1 MSVHVARDEPPA
13 TCVRC
18 CVVGS
23 EDGEERLRRIHSEHG
38 SVLLAFATRLCGGD
52 RQRAED
58 VVQEVL
64 VRAWRHPEVSD
75 GGNDGERA
83 WLMTVTRNVAID
95 QFRALRSRPSEVGG
109 DALDWVPQQ
118 PTSDDIERAVEA
130 WTVAAA
136 LDDLPEHHRSVLIET
151 FFRGRSVAEAAQAL
165 GIPAGT
171 VKSRSYHALRALR
184 RSLIEGGAQ
193 R

>member
-1 MSVHVARDEPPA
+1 MGPEDRDAEA
-13 TCVRC
+13 
-18 CVVGS
+18 
-23 EDGEERLRRIHSEHG
+23 RLRRIHAEHG
-38 SVLLAFATRLCGGD
+38 SVLLSFATRLCGGD

-64 VRAWRHPEVSD
+64 VRAWRHPEVSR
-75 GGNDGERA
+75 GGPDGERA

-95 QFRALRSRPSEVGG
+95 VYRAQRSRPSEVGG
-109 DALDWVPQQ
+109 DALDWAANQ
-118 PTSDDIERAVEA
+118 PSSDEIDRAVEA
-130 WTVAAA
+130 WTIAAA
-136 LDDLPEHHRSVLIET
+136 LEQLPEHHRSVLVET
-151 FFRGRSVAEAAQAL
+151 FFRGKSVAEAAATL

-184 RSLIEGGAQ
+184 SALVEGGAQ

>member
-1 MSVHVARDEPPA
+1 MGPQ
-13 TCVRC
+13 
-18 CVVGS
+18 
-23 EDGEERLRRIHSEHG
+23 DGEERLRRIHAEHG

-75 GGNDGERA
+75 GGKDGERA

-95 QFRALRSRPSEVGG
+95 GFRAQKARPAEVGG
-109 DALDWVPQQ
+109 DALDW
-118 PTSDDIERAVEA
+118 
-130 WTVAAA
+130 AAA
-136 LDDLPEHHRSVLIET
+136 LETLPEHHRSVLVET
-151 FFRGRSVAEAAQAL
+151 FFRGRSVAEAAQVL

-184 RSLIEGGAQ
+184 SVLVEGGAQ

>member
-1 MSVHVARDEPPA
+1 MGRP
-13 TCVRC
+13 
-18 CVVGS
+18 
-23 EDGEERLRRIHSEHG
+23 EDGEERLRRIHAEHG

-64 VRAWRHPEVSD
+64 VRAWRHPEVSE
-75 GGNDGERA
+75 GGSDGERA
-83 WLMTVTRNVAID
+83 WLMTVTRNAAID
-95 QFRALRSRPSEVGG
+95 SFRAQKSRPSEIGG
-109 DALDWVPQQ
+109 DALDWAAQQ
-118 PTSDDIERAVEA
+118 PSADEIERAVEA

-136 LDDLPEHHRSVLIET
+136 LETLPEHHRSVLIET
-151 FFRGRSVAEAAQAL
+151 LFRGRSVAEAAQVL

-184 RSLIEGGAQ
+184 STLVEGGAQ